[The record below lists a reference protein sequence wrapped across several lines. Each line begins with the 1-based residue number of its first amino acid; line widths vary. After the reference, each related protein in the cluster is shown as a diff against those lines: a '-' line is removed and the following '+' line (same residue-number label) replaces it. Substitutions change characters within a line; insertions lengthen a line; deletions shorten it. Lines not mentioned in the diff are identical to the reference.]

1 MAKTPCEAPSSSAET
16 CRLLANGR
24 RCGRRVQKLYLPPG
38 CKFYGCRQ
46 CYNLGYSS
54 QCEDEQIRAR
64 TKAEKIR
71 LRLGG
76 SPSLDEPLQRSSPL
90 IRKRQRI
97 FHTAKPCRSRFR

>member
-1 MAKTPCEAPSSSAET
+1 
-16 CRLLANGR
+16 
-24 RCGRRVQKLYLPPG
+24 VQKLYLPPG
-38 CKFYGCRQ
+38 CKYFGCRH

-76 SPSLDEPLQRSSPL
+76 SPSIDEPFPDKPRRMWQSTYERLRTTSEETEMRSKVLLSAMME
-90 IRKRQRI
+90 RFRQR
-97 FHTAKPCRSRFR
+97 